1 MVGLYFS
8 YICTS
13 NSLFTGIDFIFTDIH
28 ECITAKSVCLGILHG
43 NSIKVPTFEEIIFIF
58 TLIQKNLGSGL
69 AIPGEMFLSVP
80 LMFH

>member
-1 MVGLYFS
+1 MDCILV
-8 YICTS
+8 TS

-43 NSIKVPTFEEIIFIF
+43 NSIKVPTFEEIIFMF
-58 TLIQKNLGSGL
+58 TLIQKTFGSGL
-69 AIPGEMFLSVP
+69 VIPREMFLSVP